1 MEGELRG
8 ENQAWLEAGDLLLS
22 LPCPL
27 SAYRMDRSFNPHNDP
42 TQWGRCFIVP
52 L

>member
-27 SAYRMDRSFNPHNDP
+27 SAYRMDP
-42 TQWGRCFIVP
+42 TGLRKERGLACH
-52 L
+52 